1 VGVSML
7 RALDIGLIADSRN
20 PIREPFA
27 GGLEAHTHALAT
39 GLRARGHRVTIYA
52 SDASDAG
59 LGVVPVHVP
68 GEQLRLS
75 GRARSDTSMPDE
87 RFMQDHHAYLD
98 LMLRLRSTSHEVL
111 HNNSLH
117 YLPVAMAPSLS
128 LPVVTV
134 LHTPPTPWI
143 ESAAQCTARAGSEFV
158 SVSQANARAWRHS
171 LKVRAVV
178 ANGVDLDVWRPGRP
192 ADPPYAVW
200 TGRLVSEKA
209 PHLAIEA
216 ARRAGLALRIAGP
229 TPDPHY
235 FEREV
240 KGRLG
245 GGIVHLGH
253 LSRRELVKLV
263 GGARVSLV
271 TPCWD
276 EPYGLVVAESL
287 ACGTPVA
294 GFARGA
300 IPEILDERCGRLAE
314 PDDIAGLARA
324 ATEAMRLRRED
335 CRRRAENSCSLD
347 AMVRRYE
354 ALYFELAA

>member
-1 VGVSML
+1 MSTV

-59 LGVVPVHVP
+59 LGVVPVRVP
-68 GEQLRLS
+68 EQRLRLS
-75 GRARSDTSMPDE
+75 RRARSDMSMPDE

-98 LMLRLRSTSHEVL
+98 LMLRLRRTSHDVL

-143 ESAAQCTARAGSEFV
+143 ESAVQCSARSGNEFV
-158 SVSQANARAWRHS
+158 SVSKANARAWRHS
-171 LKVRAVV
+171 LQVRAVV
-178 ANGVDLDVWRPGRP
+178 ANGVDLGVWRPSRP

-200 TGRLVSEKA
+200 TGRMVPEKA

-216 ARRAGLALRIAGP
+216 AHRAGLALRLAGP
-229 TPDPHY
+229 TPDPEY
-235 FEREV
+235 FEREIR
-240 KGRLG
+240 GRLG
-245 GGIVHLGH
+245 GEAVYLGH

-300 IPEILDERCGRLAE
+300 IPEILNVHCGRLAE
-314 PDDIAGLARA
+314 PGDVADLARA
-324 ATEAMRLRRED
+324 ATEAMRLRRDD
-335 CRRRAENSCSLD
+335 CRRRAESTCSLD
-347 AMVRRYE
+347 EMVRRYE

>member
-1 VGVSML
+1 MGVSAW
-7 RALDIGLIADSRN
+7 RALDIGLVADSRN

-52 SDASDAG
+52 SDASDVG
-59 LGVVPVHVP
+59 LGVVPVLVT
-68 GEQLRLS
+68 GERLRLS
-75 GRARSDTSMPDE
+75 RLARSDTSMPDE

-98 LMLRLRSTSHEVL
+98 LMLRLCGASHDVL

-143 ESAAQCTARAGSEFV
+143 ESAAQCSARAGSEFV

-171 LKVRAVV
+171 LQVRAVV
-178 ANGVDLDVWRPGRP
+178 ANGVDLGVWRPGRP
-192 ADPPYAVW
+192 VDPPYAVW
-200 TGRLVSEKA
+200 TGRMVPEKA

-216 ARRAGLALRIAGP
+216 ARRAGLALRMAGP
-229 TPDPHY
+229 TPEPEY

-240 KGRLG
+240 MPRLSEQ
-245 GGIVHLGH
+245 IVYLGH
-253 LSRRELVKLV
+253 LSRRQLVKLV
-263 GGARVSLV
+263 AGARVSLV

-300 IPEILDERCGRLAE
+300 IPEILDEHCGRLAKPGDVAE
-314 PDDIAGLARA
+314 LARA
-324 ATEAMRLRRED
+324 ATEAMRLRRKD
-335 CRRRAENSCSLD
+335 CRRRAESSCSLD

-354 ALYFELAA
+354 ALYFEMAA